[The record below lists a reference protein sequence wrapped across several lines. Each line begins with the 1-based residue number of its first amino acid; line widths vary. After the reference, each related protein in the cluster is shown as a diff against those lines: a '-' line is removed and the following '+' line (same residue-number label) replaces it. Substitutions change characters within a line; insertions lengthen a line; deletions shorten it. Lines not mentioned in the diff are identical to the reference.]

1 MNRAAVAN
9 TRLTVATAS
18 IRDLG
23 NHFSRLEQQLG
34 HRDVI
39 ITDEGQPK
47 RKLALFVDRQTTA
60 IKS

>member
-1 MNRAAVAN
+1 MSCAAVTH

-23 NHFSRLEQQLG
+23 NQFPRLEQQLG
-34 HRDVI
+34 HREVI

-47 RKLALFVDRQTTA
+47 RKLALFVDRQNTA